1 MGLFRKIT
9 SLFGTNEHKPNRN
22 KRIEA
27 PEFVYSP
34 NLPEQL
40 GIVMSVH
47 SLNRLAARL
56 EEALDDTYMNQV
68 KDRVMSK
75 HRYTAEK
82 YNWML
87 LELKR
92 YFILCSVLK
101 NVPMYSNDTDVIWH
115 EMLMFTRDYED
126 FCRKFT
132 GDFIHHQPHTVQPSE
147 AECES
152 ERAWYDLI
160 YSRLFIIH
168 PENEQLSSP
177 FFKHPMEDEVL
188 KRLEYDANDEV
199 ITSRLRATNDP
210 DVKQLQEEL
219 LLTLSHQIREAHLHM
234 DDLLRQDS
242 LSAKNKQ
249 NTSPNLLRNNA
260 AMDPILSILLVSAA
274 ASHLFEEAPP
284 SEEELR
290 KAQDTSGG
298 GGYYGSHSNEHER
311 SDSGHSNDTS
321 PSDTSG
327 GDSSCG
333 GSSCGG
339 GCSS

>member
-1 MGLFRKIT
+1 MGLFKKIT
-9 SLFGTNEHKPNRN
+9 SLFGTNEHKPNPK
-22 KRIEA
+22 KRIET
-27 PEFVYSP
+27 PEFIYSH

-40 GIVMSVH
+40 GIVSSVH

-56 EEALDDTYMNQV
+56 EDALNDTYMNQV
-68 KDRVMSK
+68 RDRVMSK
-75 HRYTAEK
+75 HRYSAEK

-92 YFILCSVLK
+92 YFILCAVLK

-132 GDFIHHQPHTVQPSE
+132 GDFIHHQPHSVQPSE
-147 AECES
+147 AERIS
-152 ERAWYDLI
+152 ERAWYDLL
-160 YSRLFIIH
+160 YSRLFIIF
-168 PENEQLSSP
+168 PENEQLSRP
-177 FFKHPMEDEVL
+177 FFKQPIEEGILRRIEHDP
-188 KRLEYDANDEV
+188 NDEV
-199 ITSRLRATNDP
+199 ITARLRVTNDL

-219 LLTLSHQIREAHLHM
+219 LLTLSHQIREAHLQL
-234 DDLLRQDS
+234 DDLLRQDT
-242 LSAKNKQ
+242 LSAKNQQK
-249 NTSPNLLRNNA
+249 TSPNVLRSNA
-260 AMDPILSILLVSAA
+260 AMDPILSILLIST
-274 ASHLFEEAPP
+274 STSYLFEEAPP

-298 GGYYGSHSNEHER
+298 GGCSGFHSNEHER
-311 SDSGHSNDTS
+311 SDSNASDSS
-321 PSDTSG
+321 PSDTSDG
-327 GDSSCG
+327 GSSCG